1 MTGSLTPTVGRLGYL
16 MVSLKQKAD
25 RRVQNWEPK
34 IVTGCCWELNLVPLI
49 ATGCCLEPTK
59 DSLTLMVDRLEHL
72 MVSLKQKADPK
83 EPNLVPLI
91 AMDCYLEQMTD

>member
-1 MTGSLTPTVGRLGYL
+1 
-16 MVSLKQKAD
+16 
-25 RRVQNWEPK
+25 
-34 IVTGCCWELNLVPLI
+34 
-49 ATGCCLEPTK
+49 
-59 DSLTLMVDRLEHL
+59 L